1 MLMKKTITLVSL
13 LFGCF
18 MAAQAQGNL
27 FSADD
32 LDSNGWL
39 WFDTQEKIDKYVGD
53 AGSDKP
59 IKSIPTLYQEEV
71 EPDVFESLSNRL
83 SPDEAGAGTD
93 GFLPDIDENGVQ
105 VGADAKHGAI
115 ILAPSTSM
123 MDNSNGGGILLY
135 LPSCKYFSLYL
146 SSEGAIAPLLKGGEG
161 TMETLDCATIK
172 GYGTM
177 QWGLL
182 KPFHDAGQCEWEI
195 QDLTNANTGLTLNH
209 ETPVTAYIINGCG
222 SKAEMYIH
230 GMKILVYGE
239 GAGISATAADD
250 NSINI
255 AQTGRYISLSR
266 PADVTVYNTCGAE
279 VMSLRAEAFD
289 AGQLRAGVY
298 IIQARDNGATTTRRI
313 LLP

>member
-1 MLMKKTITLVSL
+1 MKKTITLVSL

-59 IKSIPTLYQEEV
+59 IKSIPTLYREEV

-115 ILAPSTSM
+115 ILAPNQGIAV
-123 MDNSNGGGILLY
+123 DNANGGGILLQ
-135 LPSCKYFSLYL
+135 LPSCYYFSLYL
-146 SSEGAIAPLLKGGEG
+146 SSEGAIAPTLEG
-161 TMETLDCATIK
+161 ADGKKESLDCVRIK
-172 GYGTM
+172 GYSTVPLTGGPL
-177 QWGLL
+177 QN
-182 KPFHDAGQCEWEI
+182 KGQCEWEI
-195 QDLTNANTGLTLNH
+195 QDLTNATTGLTLNH
-209 ETPVTAYIINGCG
+209 ETPVTAYIKNG

-250 NSINI
+250 NCINI

-266 PADVTVYNTCGAE
+266 PADVTVYNTCGTE